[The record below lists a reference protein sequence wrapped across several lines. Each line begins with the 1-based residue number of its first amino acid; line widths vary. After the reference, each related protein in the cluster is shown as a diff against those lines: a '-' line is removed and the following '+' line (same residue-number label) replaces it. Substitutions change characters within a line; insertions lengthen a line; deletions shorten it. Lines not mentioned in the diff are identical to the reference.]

1 MNRSVDRKMNFERL
15 KKKKNKVM
23 KTCTTME
30 YDSITF
36 YDVITT
42 YFNIALDVSRGL
54 SSNI

>member
-15 KKKKNKVM
+15 KKKNKVM